1 MVMRYLQNYSKIGL
15 EVGAPDHGP
24 RADGKVE
31 GSGLNGEKLHF
42 RAQGGPEPARLDNE
56 FLESIQNNR
65 KILKTIVKYQLNKFI
80 VILESIKS
88 RSLMFGCAVQDPTTS
103 PLYP

>member
-31 GSGLNGEKLHF
+31 GADSGLHGEKLHV
-42 RAQGGPEPARLDNE
+42 RAQGGPEPAGLDNK
-56 FLESIQNNR
+56 FLGSIQNNR
-65 KILKTIVKYQLNKFI
+65 KILKTIVKYQLNKFKTGFDMTNY
-80 VILESIKS
+80 L
-88 RSLMFGCAVQDPTTS
+88 RNNGRQTHFQ
-103 PLYP
+103 